1 MKNICVFCGAR
12 PGLLTVYRQ
21 AAEEL
26 GQLLVAENLGL
37 VYGGGSLGLMGVIAD
52 SVLHANGNVIGV
64 IPERLA
70 IVELLHVAV
79 KDMRIVES
87 MHARKALMAELSDAF
102 ITLPGG
108 YGTFEELFEVIS
120 WAQLGIH
127 SKPIGL
133 LNTNGYY
140 DHLLRFIDQSIEEG
154 FLKPVYRDLIVVEST
169 PEALLR
175 RIRTHQMPITPKW
188 ITASQS

>member
-1 MKNICVFCGAR
+1 MKNICVFCGAHT
-12 PGLLTVYRQ
+12 GLLPVYRQ

-26 GQLLVAENLGL
+26 GRLLVAEKLGL
-37 VYGGGSLGLMGVIAD
+37 VYGGGSIGLMGVIAN
-52 SVLHANGNVIGV
+52 SVLQANGNVIGV

-70 IVELLHVAV
+70 TVELLNVAV

-102 ITLPGG
+102 IALPGG
-108 YGTFEELFEVIS
+108 YGTFEELFEVIT

-140 DHLLRFIDQSIEEG
+140 DHLLRFIDTTIEHG
-154 FLKPVYRDLIVVEST
+154 FIQPINRELMVVEST
-169 PEALLR
+169 PAALLQR
-175 RIRTHQMPITPKW
+175 LKTHKVPFVPKW
-188 ITASQS
+188 ISKEES

>member
-1 MKNICVFCGAR
+1 MKNICVFCGAN
-12 PGLLTVYRQ
+12 PGHLTVYCQ

-26 GQLLVAENLGL
+26 GRLLVAENLGL
-37 VYGGGSLGLMGVIAD
+37 VYGGGSVGLMGVIAD
-52 SVLHANGNVIGV
+52 SVLQANGNVIGV

-70 IVELLHVAV
+70 TLELLNVAV

-102 ITLPGG
+102 IALPGG
-108 YGTFEELFEVIS
+108 YGTFEELFEVIT

-127 SKPIGL
+127 TKPIGL
-133 LNTNGYY
+133 LNTNGFY
-140 DHLLRFIDQSIEEG
+140 DHLLRFIDTTIEHG
-154 FLKPVYRDLIVVEST
+154 FIKPINRDLMVVEST
-169 PEALLR
+169 PEALLQR
-175 RIRTHQMPITPKW
+175 LKTHHVPFVPIW